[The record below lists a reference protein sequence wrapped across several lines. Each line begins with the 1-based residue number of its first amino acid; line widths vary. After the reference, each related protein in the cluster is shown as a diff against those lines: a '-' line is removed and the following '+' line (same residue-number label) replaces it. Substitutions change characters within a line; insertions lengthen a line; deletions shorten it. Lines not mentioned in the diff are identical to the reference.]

1 MLILSLTYTVPLDK
15 VDQHSEAHMAWVKKG
30 YEDGYFIASGRK
42 VPRSGGVI
50 LSNGERSAIEA
61 FCATDPF
68 TIHGIAKYEVTE
80 VAFTTAVSGAEILK
94 G

>member
-1 MLILSLTYTVPLDK
+1 MLILSLTYTAPLDK
-15 VDQHSEAHMAWVKKG
+15 VEEQTEAHMAWVKKG
-30 YEDGYFIASGRK
+30 YDDGHFIASGRK

-50 LSNGERSAIEA
+50 LAKGERAAMEA

-68 TIHGIAKYEVTE
+68 SIHDVAEYEITE
-80 VAFTTAVSGAEILK
+80 VAFATTVPGAEILK